1 MKICGDILHNYLS
14 GFEQVPY
21 ADLQYLYGEIMY
33 GGHITDNWDRRTCN
47 TYLAV
52 LIQPGILQKMNLT
65 LAPGFRSPDPSKFN
79 RQDYVNYVDQLPIE
93 SPNMFGLHTNAEIG
107 YLTNLGETLFSTILQ
122 CSGGSGGGGGKGKD
136 GLVKGMIDRF
146 LDLLPNQFVM
156 LDL

>member
-1 MKICGDILHNYLS
+1 
-14 GFEQVPY
+14 
-21 ADLQYLYGEIMY
+21 
-33 GGHITDNWDRRTCN
+33 
-47 TYLAV
+47 
-52 LIQPGILQKMNLT
+52 MNLT

-79 RQDYVNYVDQLPIE
+79 RNDYVNFIDQLPTE

-136 GLVKGMIDRF
+136 AIVKGMIDRF
-146 LDLLPNQFVM
+146 LDNLPNQFVM